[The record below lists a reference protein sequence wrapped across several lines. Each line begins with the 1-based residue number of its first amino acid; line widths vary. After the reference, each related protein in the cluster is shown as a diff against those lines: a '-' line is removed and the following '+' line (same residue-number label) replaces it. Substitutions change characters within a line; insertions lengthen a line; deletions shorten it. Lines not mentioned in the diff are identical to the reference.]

1 METETPFWEN
11 KIKKNITNLKRFIG
25 KNCLIS
31 FYHKIVFPSSGNYG
45 DYYIQGT
52 IQDIDDSFLFIKFV
66 YKKKNYVSS
75 IDINDISG
83 ITAEE

>member
-45 DYYIQGT
+45 DY
-52 IQDIDDSFLFIKFV
+52 
-66 YKKKNYVSS
+66 
-75 IDINDISG
+75 
-83 ITAEE
+83 

>member
-31 FYHKIVFPSSGNYG
+31 FYHKILFPSSGNYG
-45 DYYIQGT
+45 DCCIQGT

>member
-1 METETPFWEN
+1 M
-11 KIKKNITNLKRFIG
+11 
-25 KNCLIS
+25 
-31 FYHKIVFPSSGNYG
+31 
-45 DYYIQGT
+45 QGT